1 VSLLR
6 RRSVDDNFYHLN
18 GKDYERTTR
27 IIGYFLVP
35 ELVDWKVRVGNK
47 AANLVM
53 KKSGTFGTLID
64 AEIRKDWRNPK
75 TSKQTFESQ
84 NCFKAW
90 NDFVKEQGV
99 EDVEFPNTLYDEEEK
114 VAGTPDFVW
123 NGGRYLDDIKTT
135 NSVKPS
141 HFIQLG
147 SYANKLPQKPERLG
161 IIRLDKE
168 TGIYQYVTNE
178 HLHLS
183 VDECIMMWKS
193 TLYNY
198 RMYHRVQSTLKPKE
212 RVYNGN
218 ADTE

>member
-1 VSLLR
+1 M
-6 RRSVDDNFYHLN
+6 
-18 GKDYERTTR
+18 
-27 IIGYFLVP
+27 VP
-35 ELVDWKVRVGNK
+35 ELVDWKVRVGNRE
-47 AANLVM
+47 ANMVM
-53 KKSGTFGTLID
+53 KKTGAFGTLID
-64 AEIRKDWRNPK
+64 GAIRTDWKNPTVPK
-75 TSKQTFESQ
+75 PTFESK
-84 NCFKAW
+84 NCIKAW
-90 NDFVKEQGV
+90 KDFVTENGV
-99 EDVEFPNTLYDEEEK
+99 EDVTFPDTLFDEEER

-123 NGGRYLDDIKTT
+123 NSGKYLDDIKTT

-168 TGIYQYVTNE
+168 TGIYQYVTNF

-218 ADTE
+218 ADA

>member
-1 VSLLR
+1 
-6 RRSVDDNFYHLN
+6 VDDEFYFRKGN
-18 GKDYERTTR
+18 PAPYDRVTR
-27 IIGYFLVP
+27 IIGYFVVP
-35 ELVDWKVRVGNK
+35 ELCEWRVRVGNK

-53 KKSGTFGTLID
+53 KKSGNFGTMID
-64 AEIRKDWRNPK
+64 SEIRANWRNPSARK
-75 TSKQTFESQ
+75 PTFESK
-84 NCFKAW
+84 NCFRAW
-90 NDFVKEQGV
+90 NDFVSAH
-99 EDVEFPNTLYDEEEK
+99 DITDITFPPTLFDDEEM
-114 VAGTPDFVW
+114 VAGTPDIVW
-123 NGGRYLDDIKTT
+123 NGGKYLDDIKTT

-168 TGIYQYVTNE
+168 TGIYQYVTNI
-178 HLHLS
+178 HLKLT

-218 ADTE
+218 ADA

>member
-1 VSLLR
+1 M
-6 RRSVDDNFYHLN
+6 DDNFYTR
-18 GKDYERTTR
+18 KDILYDRVTR
-27 IIGYFLVP
+27 VIGYFLVP

-53 KKSGTFGTLID
+53 KKSGAFGTLID
-64 AEIRKDWRNPK
+64 GAIRDNWRNPK
-75 TSKQTFESQ
+75 VPKPTFESK
-84 NCFKAW
+84 NCLKAW
-90 NDFVKEQGV
+90 GDFINEHSV
-99 EDVEFPNTLYDEEEK
+99 EDVEFPETLFDDDEK
-114 VAGTPDFVW
+114 VAGTPDFIW
-123 NGGRYLDDIKTT
+123 NEGRYLDDIKTT

-168 TGIYQYVTNE
+168 TGIYQYVTNFD
-178 HLHLS
+178 LKLT

-198 RMYHRVQSTLKPKE
+198 RMYHRVQSALKPKE

-218 ADTE
+218 ADA